1 MRRGK
6 TNLYNRLWYVRK
18 NSRKLHIHIL
28 PLVILAVLILLFLY
42 VDSVMKPSFIE
53 FSDHKVKTLINNS
66 VARAVNEN
74 FPEEIN
80 YEEVVKINKD
90 EFERINS
97 IRVDVGKLNRIFSKV
112 TLDIQE
118 QLNTLG
124 DEKIE
129 IPIGVLMGNSIFSA
143 RGPRISIKIIPVG
156 SVETDFKSEF
166 ISAGINQTKHRI
178 YLLVKTKVGIAVP
191 FADNTTEVTTSIPIA
206 ETIIIGDVP
215 QYYMNFEGV
224 EKILE

>member
-1 MRRGK
+1 MKRRK

-18 NSRKLHIHIL
+18 NNRRLYMYISPLII
-28 PLVILAVLILLFLY
+28 LVIFVLLFLY
-42 VDSVMKPSFIE
+42 VDNVMRPSFME
-53 FSDHKVKTLINNS
+53 FSEHKVRMLVNNS

-80 YEEVVKINKD
+80 YDEVVKINKD
-90 EFERINS
+90 QLERISS

-118 QLNTLG
+118 QLSTLG

-129 IPIGVLMGNSIFSA
+129 IPIGALMGNSIFSA
-143 RGPRISIKIIPVG
+143 KGPSISIKIIPAG

-166 ISAGINQTKHRI
+166 TSAGINQTKHRI
-178 YLLVKTKVGIAVP
+178 YLLVKTKIGIAVP
-191 FADNTTEVTTSIPIA
+191 FADNTTEVITNIPIA
-206 ETIIIGDVP
+206 ETVIIGDVP
-215 QYYMNFEGV
+215 QYYINFEGT